1 MSTSLLRIG
10 HLRCVNKC
18 LQTQSWNILSRAPT
32 ALTFS
37 TKSSGSKNSS
47 KKTSKDKNKP
57 KTYFDIEKL
66 VQHKP
71 CNFPKKEVSPTASAV
86 TGAAQ
91 EAIASVATKCMSPVA
106 SAETIATTYDITTQ
120 PVTTSFV
127 KKVPSKITTAESI
140 VEVFPEDFP
149 GEDALI
155 LEASKVAAEPAV
167 DVPQVPMHP
176 APASVELAPDPFV
189 LVDGA
194 LNLVHEAV
202 PNKGSMEP
210 VEETPPAEGSL
221 KSVVEGAHAEALL
234 EPLTEAPPEEV
245 SLESVV
251 KVAHVDVSWK
261 SSAEAAHGELSLE
274 PVVEVAPVEVSLE
287 HVVEAAPEEESLEPV
302 VEAAPTEP
310 SPKLAMEVTLTTVSG
325 GVPET
330 LTADLQASLE
340 PVAKAVPEPVA
351 EATPSEPDPA
361 ESMPGPEA
369 EVVLEPV
376 AEITDATDV
385 VPGSED
391 LVNPAWV
398 LSKAA
403 EEELQMD
410 SPAEAVGPS
419 QAHMD
424 PVQRLFLDSIREYST
439 NSQAA
444 GGLVDAGSQYQ
455 KVLEEEIVKLQRL
468 YGGGDLTSFPNFKFT
483 DFLCIIRE
491 HCRTQQCILPSR
503 RVQELSKSVDSG
515 ERVAFLDHPQSQ

>member
-86 TGAAQ
+86 TEAAQ
-91 EAIASVATKCMSPVA
+91 EAIASVATKRMSPAA
-106 SAETIATTYDITTQ
+106 SAETIATTYDITIQ

-155 LEASKVAAEPAV
+155 LEASKVAAEPAA
-167 DVPQVPMHP
+167 DVPQDPMHP
-176 APASVELAPDPFV
+176 APASVESAPDPFV

-210 VEETPPAEGSL
+210 VEETLPAEGSL

-245 SLESVV
+245 SLEPVV
-251 KVAHVDVSWK
+251 K
-261 SSAEAAHGELSLE
+261 
-274 PVVEVAPVEVSLE
+274 VAPVEVSLE
-287 HVVEAAPEEESLEPV
+287 HVVEAAPEEASLEPV

-455 KVLEEEIVKLQRL
+455 KVLEEEIAKLQRL

-483 DFLCIIRE
+483 E
-491 HCRTQQCILPSR
+491 
-503 RVQELSKSVDSG
+503 
-515 ERVAFLDHPQSQ
+515 PQWDEVFQK